1 LAFFSTAIS
10 EIGCIHLSQLVAST
24 IEVEVSGETLV
35 DWHPIPIWKRPQL
48 DSMKVAYTVEG
59 TQSIAATLT
68 VDCSPIRPGAE

>member
-1 LAFFSTAIS
+1 MPH
-10 EIGCIHLSQLVAST
+10 IHLSQLVAST
-24 IEVEVSGETLV
+24 IEVEVSGETLL

-59 TQSIAATLT
+59 SQPQSIAATLT